1 MNRIEEKVKCVHCS
15 ALLSKRQ
22 NDGTKS
28 MHSHLNSKHSIS
40 CLKEESQTP
49 IKDEDCSESKLQEIR
64 ENFINDTE
72 GNNENFEDL
81 SGEKKSGV
89 WKHFLFSRI
98 EELVKC
104 VHCSATLIQ
113 KPNYGSKSMHSH
125 LKSQH
130 GITVQKLNEH
140 SIERLISEKENPEL
154 SNKTKDEVCTM

>member
-1 MNRIEEKVKCVHCS
+1 
-15 ALLSKRQ
+15 
-22 NDGTKS
+22 

-40 CLKEESQTP
+40 CLKEETPTP

-64 ENFINDTE
+64 ENLSNNTE
-72 GNNENFEDL
+72 GNNENFEDI
-81 SGEKKSGV
+81 SAGKRSKV
-89 WKHFLFSRI
+89 WNHFLFSRI

-104 VHCSATLIQ
+104 VHCSATLTQ

-130 GITVQKLNEH
+130 SITVQKLNEH

-154 SNKTKDEVCTM
+154 SNKTKDEDCTM

>member
-1 MNRIEEKVKCVHCS
+1 
-15 ALLSKRQ
+15 
-22 NDGTKS
+22 

-40 CLKEESQTP
+40 CLKEESQNP
-49 IKDEDCSESKLQEIR
+49 IKGEDISESKLQEIR
-64 ENFINDTE
+64 ENLINDTE
-72 GNNENFEDL
+72 SNNENFKDI
-81 SGEKKSGV
+81 SDEKKSGV

-130 GITVQKLNEH
+130 SNTVQKLNEH
-140 SIERLISEKENPEL
+140 SIERLTREKENPEL
-154 SNKTKDEVCTM
+154 SNKTKDEDCTV